1 MSKSP
6 RRRKSDSD
14 KHANLA
20 GYNASRAPL
29 FSSETLSEDVDVV
42 VNAARG
48 VARNRRLCWSATADL
63 QQQTLLRVVEVC
75 EAFDADRAENRSS
88 LLFAWARRIAQR
100 EHNRELREKRPKS
113 CSDWSR
119 HIDLI
124 EAGDHREA
132 MRYDGINASE
142 WIEEIAK
149 FAQKLTPTMK
159 KAFDRLVCESN
170 DMPCSD
176 NGLESTMR
184 SRKSRMLEILRRLL
198 FDGSDEAA

>member
-42 VNAARG
+42 VNAARA

-63 QQQTLLRVVEVC
+63 QQQTLFRVVEVC
-75 EAFDADRAENRSS
+75 EAFDADLAENRSS
-88 LLFAWARRIAQR
+88 LLFAWSRMIAQR
-100 EHNRELREKRPKS
+100 EHNRELRKKRPKS

-119 HIDLI
+119 HLDLF
-124 EAGDHREA
+124 EAVDDREV
-132 MRYDGINASE
+132 MRFDGIHASE
-142 WIEEIAK
+142 WVEEIAK
-149 FAQKLTPTMK
+149 VARKLPPAMK
-159 KAFDRLVCESN
+159 RAFDRLVCELN
-170 DMPCSD
+170 DMPVSD
-176 NGLESTMR
+176 GELESTIR

-198 FDGSDEAA
+198 SDESDEAA